1 MHHRY
6 VHHRYVH
13 HRYVHHRY
21 VHHRLSAAGGA
32 EERMTVNSYAA
43 VETAKKG
50 EKWSARRSEKP
61 EIKPKW
67 RVKPKKLKFFCEIF
81 KELFSFK

>member
-1 MHHRY
+1 MCNIGYVHYRY
-6 VHHRYVH
+6 VQ
-13 HRYVHHRY
+13 
-21 VHHRLSAAGGA
+21 HRLYAAVGA

-67 RVKPKKLKFFCEIF
+67 REESKKFKFFCEIF

>member
-1 MHHRY
+1 MCNIGYMHHRY
-6 VHHRYVH
+6 VQHMYV
-13 HRYVHHRY
+13 Y
-21 VHHRLSAAGGA
+21 HRLSAAVGA

-43 VETAKKG
+43 AETAKKG
-50 EKWSARRSEKP
+50 EKWSAQRSKKP

-67 RVKPKKLKFFCEIF
+67 RVKPKKFKFFAGFF